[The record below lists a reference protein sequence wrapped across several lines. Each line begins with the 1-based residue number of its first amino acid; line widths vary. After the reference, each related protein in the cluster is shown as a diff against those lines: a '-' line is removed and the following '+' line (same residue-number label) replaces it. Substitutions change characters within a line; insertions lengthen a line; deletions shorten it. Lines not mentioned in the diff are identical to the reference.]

1 MNMSVGII
9 IPCYNEANRLNISSF
24 EKCLKTYH
32 DFQLCF
38 VNDGSTDHTLDVLSN
53 FQKEFENRVTVID
66 IKKNKGKAAAIRA
79 GSRFLYSLKKVKYV
93 GYLDADLSTDFEEF
107 NELVENL
114 KLEKR
119 LIMVFGSR
127 DSDNNNIKRN
137 KLRNFFS
144 KVISSFI
151 KLILKLPIKDT
162 QCGAKVFR
170 VKYIPIMYN
179 SKFKSKWLFDI
190 ELFLRLKI
198 YFKNK
203 KIMNYIK
210 EYPLKNWVHVD
221 DSKLGL
227 KDSVQIPYKLAKIW
241 FAYSF

>member
-1 MNMSVGII
+1 
-9 IPCYNEANRLNISSF
+9 
-24 EKCLKTYH
+24 
-32 DFQLCF
+32 
-38 VNDGSTDHTLDVLSN
+38 
-53 FQKEFENRVTVID
+53 
-66 IKKNKGKAAAIRA
+66 
-79 GSRFLYSLKKVKYV
+79 
-93 GYLDADLSTDFEEF
+93 
-107 NELVENL
+107 
-114 KLEKR
+114 
-119 LIMVFGSR
+119 
-127 DSDNNNIKRN
+127 
-137 KLRNFFS
+137 
-144 KVISSFI
+144 
-151 KLILKLPIKDT
+151 
-162 QCGAKVFR
+162 
-170 VKYIPIMYN
+170 MYN